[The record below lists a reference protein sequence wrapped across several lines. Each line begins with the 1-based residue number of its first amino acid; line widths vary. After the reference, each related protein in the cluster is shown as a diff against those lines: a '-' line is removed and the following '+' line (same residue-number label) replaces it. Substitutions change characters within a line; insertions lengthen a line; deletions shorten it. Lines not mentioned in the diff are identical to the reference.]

1 MTKSSVRKPK
11 KRKSTFRKVSEWLHL
26 WLGLFS
32 GIVVFVVC
40 FTAAIWVFRDEIAYF
55 TMPFNRVEKQDLP
68 LDRPSAYLA
77 VAQEYLDSRPTV
89 EKFEVAAITYREPGE
104 SLLVEYADATKH
116 IPHGNIHL
124 NPYSKQFIYD
134 EYFEDSKTLQFIY
147 FIRAGH
153 RFFWLPPEIGSPFV
167 GINCLIFLVVLITG
181 IIWWYPKKWNNS
193 TRKKSFSIKWSA
205 KWKRLNIDLHNVLG
219 FYTLIFAFILTYT
232 GVYYSFDWFK
242 AGYHTLLGEGKTV
255 LTADKQIS
263 EESTN
268 SDVNIHPWD
277 AVWQKVYQQEGK
289 SEGHNKIGYPRGNR
303 DMVYM
308 LYNPVPG
315 KFYGAY
321 TRMFHAA
328 TLAEN
333 PKRIP
338 FGREGNME
346 YAELNPSQKLIRL
359 NFDLHLG
366 TIGGLSTKILACIV
380 SLICASLPITGFIV
394 WYNRKRKQDLIST
407 NHLSATTLP

>member
-1 MTKSSVRKPK
+1 MPITSRRAPK
-11 KRKSTFRKVSEWLHL
+11 RSKSTFRKISEWLHL

-55 TMPFNRVEKQDLP
+55 TMPFNRVELQNLP
-68 LDRPSAYLA
+68 VDRPSIYTAI
-77 VAQEYLDSRPTV
+77 AQEYLDSNHTT
-89 EKFEVAAITYREPGE
+89 EKLVVSAITYREPDE
-104 SLLVEYADATKH
+104 SILIEYADSLKH

-124 NPYSKQFIYD
+124 NPYTKAFIHD
-134 EYFEDSKTLQFIY
+134 EYFEHSNTLQFIY

-153 RFFWLPPEIGSPFV
+153 RFFWLPPNIGSPFV
-167 GINCLIFLVVLITG
+167 GINCLVFLVVLITG
-181 IIWWYPKKWNNS
+181 IIWWYPKKWNSS
-193 TRKKSFSIKWSA
+193 TRKKSFRIKWRA

-242 AGYHTLLGEGKTV
+242 TSYHTLLGEAKTI
-255 LTADKQIS
+255 LTAEKPISAGSMASQIHA
-263 EESTN
+263 
-268 SDVNIHPWD
+268 HPWD
-277 AVWQKVYQQEGK
+277 AVWEQVYLREGK
-289 SEGHNKIGYPRGNR
+289 SDGHIKIGYPRGNGAL
-303 DMVYM
+303 VYM
-308 LYNPVPG
+308 LYNPIPG
-315 KFYGAY
+315 KYYGAY
-321 TRMFHAA
+321 TRMFNAT

-333 PKRIP
+333 PQKIP

-346 YAELNPSQKLIRL
+346 YDELSAGQKLIRL

-380 SLICASLPITGFIV
+380 SLVCASLPITGFII
-394 WYNRKRKQDLIST
+394 WYNRKRKKKKILVYIDIR
-407 NHLSATTLP
+407 